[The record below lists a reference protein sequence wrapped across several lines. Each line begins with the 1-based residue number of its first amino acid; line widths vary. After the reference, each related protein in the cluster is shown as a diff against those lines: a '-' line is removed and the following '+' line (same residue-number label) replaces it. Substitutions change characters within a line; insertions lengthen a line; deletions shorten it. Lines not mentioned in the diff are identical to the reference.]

1 MEHGQGTHD
10 WIAKFRNQRQNMEQ
24 VNYKAADNDYNQKKD
39 ILKKLLKDAESNAPM
54 TVWNAKLE
62 QEGIPESL
70 EGVDEAID
78 EMENKVSN
86 ITDNPHVMRQYEERK
101 REISKLEAQK
111 VI

>member
-1 MEHGQGTHD
+1 
-10 WIAKFRNQRQNMEQ
+10 MEQ

-54 TVWNAKLE
+54 TVWNAKFE